1 MFNGIFFVL
10 KKSYQFTPISNCL
23 LGLVFGV
30 TYIAGAVSAGP
41 LTRWLT
47 SRGVSAR
54 ALLAWLMVMAALL
67 NGLPVLA
74 WYGFSVEA
82 RPSTAW
88 MMWVFSALY
97 SALSGIMW
105 PIVESYLT
113 GGRTNAQV
121 RKATGIFN
129 VTWST
134 ALVASLLVLARFNED
149 HKIAAFGLVAVTHIG
164 CLAFLLY
171 FPKQPGAHEHV
182 AERNTPTVYTQLLS
196 VHRVLLPMT
205 YLVMYAL
212 GPLQPQIM
220 SSIGIADNMQETA
233 GATWLAARVIT
244 FLTLGLWQSWHG
256 RWFTPVIGM
265 TLLITGFA
273 ACVLAPLLGAT
284 PTAIATF
291 LAGLTAFGLGAA
303 TIYSAAL
310 YYALEVGSA
319 QVDAGGT
326 HEAMIGLG
334 YTIGPICSLLPL
346 AAVSAGMISK
356 DAGNP
361 ATLALTGALVAIGL
375 IHAVRTKNKRLS
387 LASCRQDPSP

>member
-23 LGLVFGV
+23 LGLVFGI

-47 SRGVSAR
+47 GRGISAR
-54 ALLAWLMVMAALL
+54 ALLAWLMVIAALL
-67 NGLPVLA
+67 NTMPVLA
-74 WYGFSVEA
+74 WYGFAVEA
-82 RPSTAW
+82 RPGLAW

-105 PIVESYLT
+105 PIVESYLS
-113 GGRTNAQV
+113 GGRTNTQV

-129 VTWST
+129 VTWSS
-134 ALVASLLVLARFNED
+134 ALVVSLLILARFDEE
-149 HKIAAFGLVAVTHIG
+149 HKIAAFGLVAITHIA
-164 CLAFLLY
+164 CLAILFY
-171 FPKQPGAHEHV
+171 FPRQPGDHAHV
-182 AERNTPTVYTQLLS
+182 ADRTTPAVYGQLLA

-220 SSIGIADNMQETA
+220 SSIGIADNMQETV

-256 RWFTPVIGM
+256 RWFTPVVGM
-265 TLLITGFA
+265 TLLISGFA
-273 ACVLAPLLGAT
+273 ACVLAPLLGAA
-284 PTAIATF
+284 PGAVAAF
-291 LAGLTAFGLGAA
+291 LAGLTSFGLGAA

-319 QVDAGGT
+319 EVDAGGT

-334 YTIGPICSLLPL
+334 YSIGPICSLLPL
-346 AAVSAGMISK
+346 VAVSAGIISK

-361 ATLALTGALVAIGL
+361 ATLALTGGLVAIGL
-375 IHAVRTKNKRLS
+375 IHAVRTKNK
-387 LASCRQDPSP
+387 AIAQTP